1 MIKTLLFDFGDV
13 FLNLDKAATFRE
25 LNQLG
30 LNDFSSEMIE
40 QNQLYEMGKI
50 SSEDF
55 VGFYANAIP
64 KSNSEALV
72 KAWNSI
78 LLDLPKH
85 RLEFLQQ
92 LKEENKYQ
100 LILLSNTNDLHI
112 SWVKENI
119 VDFAEFKACF
129 DAFYLSHEI
138 NFRKPNADI
147 YEFVLEKHQLQPNEV
162 LFIDDTQENT
172 EAAKSLGIHTWN
184 IDPSQEDIVNLFSV
198 KAAPLVTLFAAV
210 LPVDCSSFQ

>member
-13 FLNLDKAATFRE
+13 FINLDKAATFRE
-25 LNQLG
+25 LKKLG
-30 LNDFSSEMIE
+30 LEDFSSGMME

-50 SSEDF
+50 SSEEF
-55 VGFYANAIP
+55 VNFYISKIP
-64 KSNSEALV
+64 ESNSKKLII
-72 KAWNSI
+72 AWNSI
-78 LLDLPKH
+78 LLDFPQH

-112 SWVKENI
+112 SWIKEN
-119 VDFAEFKACF
+119 VSFFTEFKSCF

-184 IDPSQEDIVNLFSV
+184 IDPNTEDVVDLFST
-198 KAAPLVTLFAAV
+198 KSELF
-210 LPVDCSSFQ
+210 

>member
-25 LNQLG
+25 LNKLG
-30 LNDFSSEMIE
+30 LNDFSPEMIQ

-50 SSEDF
+50 SSEEF
-55 VGFYANAIP
+55 VEFYLQQLP
-64 KSNSEALV
+64 KNSSEALIN
-72 KAWNSI
+72 AWNAI
-78 LLDLPKH
+78 LLDLPEH
-85 RLEFLQQ
+85 RLKFLQQ
-92 LKEENKYQ
+92 LKAENKFQ

-119 VDFAEFKACF
+119 ESFAEFKSCF

-147 YEFVLEKHQLQPNEV
+147 YEFVLEKHQLQPEEV
-162 LFIDDTQENT
+162 LFIDDTKENT
-172 EAAKSLGIHTWN
+172 IAAKSLRIHTWN
-184 IDPSQEDIVNLFSV
+184 INPICEDVVDLFSI
-198 KAAPLVTLFAAV
+198 KCDLF
-210 LPVDCSSFQ
+210 